1 MAATVRIGICSWA
14 DEGMTKHW
22 YPPGIRGAAERL
34 GYYAAHYDVVE
45 ADSPFYRLP
54 APEVAAKWAERTPD
68 DFVFHVKASG
78 EMTGHRE
85 AELETAFREFR
96 DALAPLERSG
106 KLRGVLLQYHPR
118 VKKSREAMAEIAA
131 ARDLLDPLVP
141 LVEFRHRSWL
151 EEDERAGTFAF
162 LERAGC
168 AYVSVDAPRT
178 RASNVIPT
186 LPAATHPVAYVRFH
200 GRNWKTWNI
209 RGARTSA
216 ERFDWRYSEN
226 ELEEWVEPLASLR
239 EESEEVYAMF
249 NNNRDDFA
257 PQGAQMLRRLLD
269 SAGID
274 ATGGVEPERQS
285 QLQLDA

>member
-1 MAATVRIGICSWA
+1 VTTVRIGICSWA

-22 YPPGIRGAAERL
+22 YPSAVRGAAERL
-34 GYYAAHYDVVE
+34 GYYAQHYDVVE

-54 APEVAAKWAERTPD
+54 APEVSAKWAERTPD

-85 AELETAFREFR
+85 AEREPAFRDFR
-96 DALAPLERSG
+96 EAHAPLERSS

-118 VKKSREAMAEIAA
+118 VKKSREALDEIAA

-151 EEDERAGTFAF
+151 EEDERVDTLRF
-162 LERAGC
+162 LEQHGC
-168 AYVSVDAPRT
+168 AYVTVDAPRT

-186 LPAATHPVAYVRFH
+186 IPAATHAVAYVRFH

-209 RGARTSA
+209 RGAKTSA
-216 ERFDWRYSEN
+216 ERFDWLYSES
-226 ELEEWVEPLASLR
+226 ELEEWVEPLNALAG
-239 EESEEVYAMF
+239 EAEEVYAMF

-257 PQGAQMLRRLLD
+257 PQGAQTLRRLLD

-274 ATGGVEPERQS
+274 ASGGIEPAKQG
-285 QLQLDA
+285 QLSFDQ

>member
-1 MAATVRIGICSWA
+1 MTTVRIGICSWA

-22 YPPGIRGAAERL
+22 YPPQVRWAAERL
-34 GYYAAHYDVVE
+34 GYYAEHYDVVE

-68 DFVFHVKASG
+68 DFIFHVKASG

-85 AELETAFREFR
+85 AEREPAFREFR

-118 VKKSREAMAEIAA
+118 VKKSRGALDEIAA

-151 EEDERAGTFAF
+151 EEDERVDTLRF
-162 LERAGC
+162 LEQHGC
-168 AYVSVDAPRT
+168 AYVTVDAPRT
-178 RASNVIPT
+178 RASNVIPSI
-186 LPAATHPVAYVRFH
+186 PAATHPVAYIRFH

-216 ERFDWRYSEN
+216 ERFDWRYSED
-226 ELEEWVEPLASLR
+226 ELEEWVEPITALAGDA
-239 EESEEVYAMF
+239 EEVYAMF

-269 SAGID
+269 RAGL
-274 ATGGVEPERQS
+274 AASGGIEPARQG
-285 QLQLDA
+285 QLSFDG